1 VSEESFSSRNHLF
14 RKFPNLPPK
23 PNAEQAHHRAQRL
36 TASVIRR
43 GSTAIKKR
51 VSEALKA
58 QILENAPLIVS
69 FQDCEHNI
77 LWANRAYC
85 EATGLTLEKLK
96 GMKCY
101 KAWGLKALCLN
112 CPVTIALKTGKPAEA
127 ELTPQ
132 NQEKW
137 PQFQG
142 SWLSRAVPISD
153 ANSNLLGVIEAVFE
167 ITKYEEA
174 EREKLEET
182 EEKFRVIAESVLDA
196 VILIDDRG
204 KVVYWNPSAEKIFG
218 YSAPE
223 VMGKDVH
230 EILMPLMPPEYWE
243 SFQRGFKLFQETGK
257 GLATN
262 KVLEL
267 TAQNKSGESVPVEI
281 ALAPIQI
288 RGKYWASAIIRE
300 ISERKRFEE
309 TLKRER
315 ELMQTLWDNIPVMI
329 TMYDSQGRMHFLNKE
344 FERLIGWTMEEVR
357 EIDLMEAILP
367 DPELRK
373 KAWEFMLSA
382 TPQEWRVFNI
392 TTKNGRV
399 LPSTWT
405 HVRLSDGSQ
414 IGIGIDITELK
425 RTQEALKRQR
435 DILSALYAHVG
446 KLTEK
451 LDLKESAEEVV
462 RGAVEILGVRL
473 AWLGRAEKD
482 GKVSLLA
489 YYPPEIT
496 YAREISVRWDETPEG
511 QGPTGKALRTGLP
524 QIIEDVSRAPT
535 YTPWREKALKEG
547 FCTRAAF
554 PLIARGET
562 FGALNLYSDQP
573 GFFSPE
579 RLGLIQAFAHLAA
592 TALENAQLFEET
604 RVHLQ
609 RVTALRNIDIAILGS
624 LDLRVT
630 YRVILDEILTQ
641 LKIDAASILSF
652 NPNTHFLEYAA
663 GKGFRT
669 NAIEKSRVPLGKGLA
684 GLAAKDRRVWHTP
697 DLSTVGP
704 DLVHGDLWKKE
715 GFVSYYAV
723 PLIAKGKLLGVLEIF
738 HRTPHKGNTQWINF
752 LETLAGQLAIAID
765 SASLFNDLQTEHAE
779 LIEAY
784 NKTIQGWAKALA
796 LKEEET
802 EEHSQRVTKMTLKI
816 ARAMGIKE
824 EQLIHVWRGAL
835 LHDIGKIGVPDSIL
849 LKAGPLTEEEWA
861 IMRQHPVFAFEMLSP
876 IEYLRPAIDIPYCHH
891 EKWDGTGYPRGLK
904 GEQIPLVA
912 RIFAVVDVWDALTS
926 DRPYRKAWPEEKAL
940 EYIQEQSGKH
950 FDPKVVDY
958 FLRLIKE

>member
-1 VSEESFSSRNHLF
+1 MKKGVS
-14 RKFPNLPPK
+14 
-23 PNAEQAHHRAQRL
+23 
-36 TASVIRR
+36 V
-43 GSTAIKKR
+43 
-51 VSEALKA
+51 ALKA
-58 QILENAPLIVS
+58 QILENAPLIIS
-69 FQDCEHNI
+69 FQDCEQNI

-85 EATGLTLEKLK
+85 EATGLTLKKLK

-132 NQEKW
+132 NQENW
-137 PQFQG
+137 PQSQG
-142 SWLSRAVPISD
+142 SWLSRAQPISD
-153 ANSNLLGVIEAVFE
+153 ANGNLIGVIETAFE

-174 EREKLEET
+174 EREKLEES
-182 EEKFRVIAESVLDA
+182 EEKFRVIAESALDA
-196 VILIDDRG
+196 VILIDDQG
-204 KVVYWNPSAEKIFG
+204 KVVYWNSSAEKIFG
-218 YSAPE
+218 YSATE
-223 VMGKDVH
+223 AMGKDVY
-230 EILMPLMPPEYWE
+230 EILMPPESWE

-257 GLATN
+257 GPWIN

-267 TAQNKSGESVPVEI
+267 TAQNKSGESLPVEI

-288 RGKYWASAIIRE
+288 RGKYWASAIIRD

-315 ELMQTLWDNIPVMI
+315 ELMQTLFDNIPVMI
-329 TMYDSQGRMHFLNKE
+329 TMYDPQGRMLFLNRE

-357 EIDLMEAILP
+357 EIDLMEAILS
-367 DPELRK
+367 DPEYGK

-382 TPQEWRVFNI
+382 TPKEWRDFNVK
-392 TTKNGRV
+392 TKDGRV
-399 LPSTWT
+399 LPSIWT
-405 HVRLSDGSQ
+405 NVRLSDGSQ
-414 IGIGIDITELK
+414 IGIGLDITELQ
-425 RTQEALKRQR
+425 RTREALKRQR

-451 LDLKESAEEVV
+451 LDLKERAEEVV

-496 YAREISVRWDETPEG
+496 YAREISVKWDETPEG

-524 QIIEDVSRAPT
+524 QIIEDVSRAPA
-535 YTPWREKALKEG
+535 YIPWREKALKEG
-547 FCTRAAF
+547 FCTAVSF
-554 PLIARGET
+554 PLVARGKA

-579 RLGLIQAFAHLAA
+579 RLGLIQTFAHLAA
-592 TALENAQLFEET
+592 TALENAQLLEET

-609 RVTALRNIDIAILGS
+609 RVKTLRNIDLAILGS

-630 YRVILDEILTQ
+630 YRVILDEILNQ

-669 NAIEKSRVPLGKGLA
+669 NTIEKSRVPLGKGLA
-684 GLAAKDRRVWHTP
+684 GQAAKERRVWHIP
-697 DLSTVGP
+697 DLSTLGP

-723 PLIAKGKLLGVLEIF
+723 PLISKGKLLGVLEIF
-738 HRTPHKGNTQWINF
+738 HRTPHFGNTDWINF

-765 SASLFNDLQTEHAE
+765 SASLFDNLQTEHAE
-779 LIEAY
+779 LVEAY

-816 ARAMGIKE
+816 AKAMGIKE

-950 FDPKVVDY
+950 FDPKVVEY
-958 FLRLIKE
+958 FLRLIKK